1 MVKKSIRK
9 SIALVAAGSLAL
21 TGLATAP
28 ASAAGLLVVGYV
40 TLPPT
45 SGSEYDVLTGN
56 AKEFSLTANFANAA
70 EDAGEYL
77 KFLVTNSNEDIVVE
91 IQTLQPIGQ
100 VISPSLTWHKVSLA

>member
-28 ASAAGLLVVGYV
+28 ASAAGLLVDGYV
-40 TLPPT
+40 TLSPT
-45 SGSEYDVLTGN
+45 SGAEYDVLTGN

-77 KFLVTNSNEDIVVE
+77 KFLVTNSNEDIVVDDAE
-91 IQTLQPIGQ
+91 SRPVRSRNGYSRSQQDGCR
-100 VISPSLTWHKVSLA
+100 